1 MKTNILLLGA
11 VALTIASCSK
21 NEVVDVAPGLEQKG
35 AICLENFV
43 GKSTKAVSENDL
55 NALKEAG
62 KGFYVTGKYKPT
74 NDSGKSRL
82 P

>member
-35 AICLENFV
+35 AIAFDEFR
-43 GKSTKAVSENDL
+43 GQIHKSSI
-55 NALKEAG
+55 
-62 KGFYVTGKYKPT
+62 
-74 NDSGKSRL
+74 
-82 P
+82 